1 MTSHA
6 ALAQQ
11 CQSTGTNQTCT
22 NSLALTGSATG
33 LQDNATATVTNSG
46 GASISGSAAAGFGLS
61 AQTAN
66 VTNFGT
72 ISGSGQQAQGVT
84 TGANATVVNA
94 GAITGISTL
103 GGTLGYGINAGN
115 DGFVANSGTIAGI
128 TGANGLGFAI
138 IAFGNANVTNSGTI
152 SGSSG
157 ENGSSYGVLGGRDVR
172 LVNSGSLLSSST
184 GQNGSAIAVRG
195 VNNVDVSNS
204 GRLASSGGDGSQAFG
219 VLSDLGDLRIA
230 NSGTLTAMV
239 GASGQASGVVAIGGA
254 ANVTNSGIIAVT
266 GGTSGFGIQS
276 GQDAT
281 LANSGSIVV
290 SSDQQAIGLL
300 TGGNATVTNSGTI
313 TAVAGGA
320 GSGIGI
326 SAGNNAAIVNSGT
339 IIGVTPQGS
348 QGFGIQ
354 ASGTANVT
362 NSGEISGS
370 LAALQFAGGADTL
383 TVLRG
388 SRIIGAINLGGGGDT
403 VNFRGGNHNLTFDT
417 LAGATVTGTTPFVV
431 SGNRAV
437 AIDPTSFAS
446 TGRTLNDFSRGV
458 SDAVPVF
465 TGSRATGGAP
475 LGFAAP
481 EASSRIDDAFAAMSG
496 LSAYASPGMA
506 YKNPTVVY
514 GDGSAVWGR
523 GFGGQRIQQQD
534 GVLPRTTNLFYGG
547 MIGGDWQAGSGLR
560 LGAFLG
566 GGQTRSSADFNFG
579 TTNADLVF
587 GGAYARYDLGASFL
601 NAAVQAGGS
610 RNTASRTI
618 NNNLVAGGLETA
630 AANFNGWYVS
640 PEATFG
646 HRWGLGSLG
655 GATYTLT
662 PSFRLRYLYGSY
674 AGYTETGTTAPLTVN
689 GQTVSLLEERGEMKL
704 TRSVVFAPT
713 DVLSTSITAGLL
725 GTHKVGS
732 NTVNA
737 SLLGQAI
744 PFAIPGQSNV
754 WGGFGGLGL
763 EWQSRN
769 VTLFSAAEYLAL
781 SDRSNVVSGRAG
793 LRVSF

>member
-1 MTSHA
+1 M
-6 ALAQQ
+6 
-11 CQSTGTNQTCT
+11 
-22 NSLALTGSATG
+22 
-33 LQDNATATVTNSG
+33 
-46 GASISGSAAAGFGLS
+46 
-61 AQTAN
+61 
-66 VTNFGT
+66 
-72 ISGSGQQAQGVT
+72 
-84 TGANATVVNA
+84 
-94 GAITGISTL
+94 
-103 GGTLGYGINAGN
+103 
-115 DGFVANSGTIAGI
+115 
-128 TGANGLGFAI
+128 
-138 IAFGNANVTNSGTI
+138 
-152 SGSSG
+152 
-157 ENGSSYGVLGGRDVR
+157 
-172 LVNSGSLLSSST
+172 
-184 GQNGSAIAVRG
+184 
-195 VNNVDVSNS
+195 
-204 GRLASSGGDGSQAFG
+204 
-219 VLSDLGDLRIA
+219 
-230 NSGTLTAMV
+230 
-239 GASGQASGVVAIGGA
+239 
-254 ANVTNSGIIAVT
+254 
-266 GGTSGFGIQS
+266 
-276 GQDAT
+276 
-281 LANSGSIVV
+281 
-290 SSDQQAIGLL
+290 
-300 TGGNATVTNSGTI
+300 
-313 TAVAGGA
+313 
-320 GSGIGI
+320 
-326 SAGNNAAIVNSGT
+326 
-339 IIGVTPQGS
+339 
-348 QGFGIQ
+348 
-354 ASGTANVT
+354 
-362 NSGEISGS
+362 
-370 LAALQFAGGADTL
+370 
-383 TVLRG
+383 
-388 SRIIGAINLGGGGDT
+388 
-403 VNFRGGNHNLTFDT
+403 
-417 LAGATVTGTTPFVV
+417 
-431 SGNRAV
+431 
-437 AIDPTSFAS
+437 
-446 TGRTLNDFSRGV
+446 
-458 SDAVPVF
+458 
-465 TGSRATGGAP
+465 
-475 LGFAAP
+475 
-481 EASSRIDDAFAAMSG
+481 
-496 LSAYASPGMA
+496 
-506 YKNPTVVY
+506 
-514 GDGSAVWGR
+514 
-523 GFGGQRIQQQD
+523 
-534 GVLPRTTNLFYGG
+534 LPRTTNLFYGG